1 MIPPKSHLVNQ
12 EFSGAT
18 CKSTGGLVTA
28 EPLKSLTWQGR
39 PPSEFAS
46 LGLPAQLPG
55 SSTGKSLPQKLS
67 LLIELGMGPQGSYS
81 FMSLRSLP
89 FLSRR

>member
-18 CKSTGGLVTA
+18 CKNTGGLVTA

-46 LGLPAQLPG
+46 LELPAQLPG

-67 LLIELGMGPQGSYS
+67 LLI
-81 FMSLRSLP
+81 
-89 FLSRR
+89 